1 MKAKRIFRKSFLL
14 FFTAIAV
21 VSCNDSEVPLEVL
34 TDVYVI
40 NKKIDTVVKSAPA
53 YYAYANLP
61 MSSVT
66 VTIPNNGGNVEL
78 ESSPGSMN
86 NMAKEPNDADFKTT
100 PPEKGSYGF
109 TIIGVNGET
118 IQVPDVLNYEN
129 LSIPQFTKIKFSGTP
144 FILELEWNV
153 IKEADG
159 YFVKMFDL
167 DGKLV
172 FSGYNIKPDANKY
185 VITSSANSGYW
196 SQAAVD
202 GKSYLLHLNAFTNDS
217 EANLSNYIYNL
228 AEISLVET
236 QIKWGV
242 NQEN

>member
-53 YYAYANLP
+53 YYAYSNQP

-100 PPEKGSYGF
+100 PIEKGSYGF

-196 SQAAVD
+196 NQATVD

>member
-1 MKAKRIFRKSFLL
+1 MKAKRIFRNTFLL
-14 FFTAIAV
+14 FTTAIAV

-53 YYAYANLP
+53 YYAYANQP

-86 NMAKEPNDADFKTT
+86 NMAKEPKDSDFKTT
-100 PPEKGSYGF
+100 APIKGSYAF
-109 TIIGVNGET
+109 TIKGMNGET
-118 IQVPDVLNYEN
+118 LQVPDVVNYEN

-144 FILELEWNV
+144 FILELEWN
-153 IKEADG
+153 IITNADG

-167 DGKLV
+167 EGKLILADIIL
-172 FSGYNIKPDANKY
+172 SLMP
-185 VITSSANSGYW
+185 
-196 SQAAVD
+196 
-202 GKSYLLHLNAFTNDS
+202 TNM
-217 EANLSNYIYNL
+217 
-228 AEISLVET
+228 
-236 QIKWGV
+236 
-242 NQEN
+242 

>member
-1 MKAKRIFRKSFLL
+1 MFRNTYLL
-14 FFTAIAV
+14 FFFAIAV

-40 NKKIDTVVKSAPA
+40 NKKFDTVVKSATA
-53 YYAYANLP
+53 YYAYANQT

-100 PPEKGSYGF
+100 APAKGTYAF
-109 TIIGVNGET
+109 TIKGVSGET
-118 IQVPDVLNYEN
+118 LQVPDILNYEN
-129 LSIPQFTKIKFSGTP
+129 LPIPQFTKIKFSGSP
-144 FILELEWNV
+144 LILELEWN
-153 IKEADG
+153 IMTNADG

-167 DGKLV
+167 DGKLI

-185 VITSSANSGYW
+185 VITSSASSGYW
-196 SQAAVD
+196 SQTVVD
-202 GKSYLLHLNAFTNDS
+202 GKSYLLQLNAFINDP
-217 EANLSNYIYNL
+217 EATLSNYIYNIS
-228 AEISLVET
+228 EISLSEN
-236 QIKWGV
+236 QIKWGLNV
-242 NQEN
+242 D